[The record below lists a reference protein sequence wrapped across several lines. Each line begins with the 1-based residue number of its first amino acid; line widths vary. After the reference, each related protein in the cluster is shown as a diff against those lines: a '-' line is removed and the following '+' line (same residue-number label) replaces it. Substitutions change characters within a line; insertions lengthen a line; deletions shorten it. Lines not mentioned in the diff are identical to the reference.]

1 MPRNLE
7 VLGAAVG
14 EIPSS
19 HDCVLWILRRRSS
32 GHPDLRCP
40 HTVPGLGGLLLL
52 LWYALPSF
60 SSLTFLPHLP
70 HTSSS
75 LSLPPPHSLPLSLA
89 LLLHSPPPFLALIS
103 CPPPFFALISC
114 PPPTLSS
121 YTLLLPSLPSSFV
134 LLPCPP
140 SSLYH
145 IFLALSSPSP
155 CNLSKTPIYVMPYVS
170 RQ

>member
-89 LLLHSPPPFLALIS
+89 LLLHSPP
-103 CPPPFFALISC
+103 
-114 PPPTLSS
+114 TLSS
-121 YTLLLPSLPSSFV
+121 S
-134 LLPCPP
+134 LPCPHP
-140 SSLYH
+140 LSSSL
-145 IFLALSSPSP
+145 ALLPHSITSSLLCHLRHPVTS
-155 CNLSKTPIYVMPYVS
+155 LKLPYM
-170 RQ
+170 